1 VDKIKSRKLWATVA
15 TALLVLCNR
24 KLALG
29 LDAADLATLAGLV
42 ATYLVAQGIVDKEQD
57 KGVK

>member
-1 VDKIKSRKLWATVA
+1 MDKIKSRKLWATVA

-24 KLALG
+24 KLGLG

>member
-1 VDKIKSRKLWATVA
+1 MDKIKSRKLWATVA

-24 KLALG
+24 KLGLG

-42 ATYLVAQGIVDKEQD
+42 ATYLVAQGIVDK
-57 KGVK
+57 